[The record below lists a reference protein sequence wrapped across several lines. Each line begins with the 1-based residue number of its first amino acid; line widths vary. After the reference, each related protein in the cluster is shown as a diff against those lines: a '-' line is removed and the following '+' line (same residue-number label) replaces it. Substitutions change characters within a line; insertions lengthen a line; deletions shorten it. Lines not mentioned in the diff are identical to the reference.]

1 MPITSVTDLQPH
13 RSAFRLPQHIHTHH
27 RAPIFSA
34 ALHLLPDYDT
44 DGRTLPVSTQH
55 TS

>member
-1 MPITSVTDLQPH
+1 MPITNVTDLQPH

-27 RAPIFSA
+27 HAPLFSA
-34 ALHLLPDYDT
+34 APHLLPDDT
-44 DGRTLPVSTQH
+44 DGKTLPISTQH